1 MEAKA
6 RKNKNDI
13 KNGVPEQ
20 ELERKGAGDQTDNAS
35 GKKQSRSKTHDTA
48 EELKKVR
55 KEKDKMEEE
64 LSMYRQKADN
74 LEIKLEEAEDKYIR
88 LFSEFDNYRKRT
100 ARERQDLLNT
110 AAGNAVE
117 AILPV
122 LDDLERAGRF
132 IAGEET
138 HKDIKAGINLI
149 YQKLKGILKQQGVE
163 EIPAEGQAFDTDYH
177 EAVTHVPAS
186 SEEQKGMVVEE
197 LLRGYMIHGKV
208 LRYARVVV
216 AN

>member
-1 MEAKA
+1 MEAKT
-6 RKNKNDI
+6 RKKKKDVKND
-13 KNGVPEQ
+13 VPEQ
-20 ELERKGAGDQTDNAS
+20 GQELKESGDQTDNAS
-35 GKKQSRSKTHDTA
+35 EKKQGRSKANDTA

-64 LSMYRQKADN
+64 LIIYRQKADD
-74 LEIKLEEAEDKYIR
+74 LEIKLEESEDKYIR

-100 ARERQDLLNT
+100 AREKQDLLKT
-110 AAGNAVE
+110 ASGNVVE

-132 IAGEET
+132 IAGEEA
-138 HKDIKAGINLI
+138 HEGIKDGINLI
-149 YQKLKGILKQQGVE
+149 YQKLKGVLKQQGVE

-177 EAVTHVPAS
+177 EAVTHVQAS